1 MLLMNKFVHVRSLL
15 AATVVVAAACDQ
27 RGAPAGADASAL
39 QGRPAVS
46 AAVQEMAGVSHL
58 PVPVNYTD
66 MRRSLAR
73 HYPRQFVGVRPRTAV
88 LVDVMVDEKGFVRE
102 VAVVDPPSVSPGQVK
117 MVVLDRVPG
126 SNTRVAR
133 EVESTYD
140 QSFGPAAQAAIKDVR
155 FRPALRDGK
164 PVPFTLRMTVEF
176 TSPAA

>member
-1 MLLMNKFVHVRSLL
+1 MTSYRFVRPFLGFVAVMLAGCGDGRS
-15 AATVVVAAACDQ
+15 V
-27 RGAPAGADASAL
+27 PAGADAVAL
-39 QGRPAVS
+39 QGRPAAS

-58 PVPVNYTD
+58 PVPVDFTD

-73 HYPRQFVGVRPRTAV
+73 HYPRQFVGVRPRTSV
-88 LVDVMVDEKGFVRE
+88 LLDVRVDEKGFVRE
-102 VAVVDPPSVSPGQVK
+102 VAVVDRPAGADEQVK
-117 MVVLDRVPG
+117 VVVLDRVPG

-140 QSFGPAAQAAIKDVR
+140 PSFGPAAQAAIKDVR

-164 PVPFTLRMTVEF
+164 PVPFTVRMTVEF